1 MLKIAITGNIASGKS
16 QVEKFISEKYTVFD
30 ADNIAHQILG
40 NVDRKKLGEKVFSDP
55 AARKKLEE
63 FIHPKVKD
71 EILKIFEQNLNVV
84 FISIPLLFETGF
96 DALFDKII
104 FVQCDDDIRLQRLMR
119 RNDFT
124 EEQALKRMNAQ
135 LPQKEKMTDPT
146 YFDITGNMIG
156 SKKTD
161 NAIIHVLAGEYD
173 SIKGVEPPHIK
184 ATIYDVE
191 LQAGKSITLPTKTE
205 DNVFIFLIEGNA
217 IIDGTNIPEKTAVL
231 FSEGDEISVSAESD
245 KQLRFM
251 FCSAKPLKE
260 PVSWGGP
267 IVMNTREELNEAFK
281 ELDKGTFIKHNAA
294 HLD

>member
-55 AARKKLEE
+55 AARKKLE
-63 FIHPKVKD
+63 VKD

-135 LPQKEKMTDPT
+135 LPQKEKMQKSD
-146 YFDITGNMIG
+146 F
-156 SKKTD
+156 
-161 NAIIHVLAGEYD
+161 IIYNNSSLEDLEKQVL
-173 SIKGVEPPHIK
+173 ILVR
-184 ATIYDVE
+184 E
-191 LQAGKSITLPTKTE
+191 LSG
-205 DNVFIFLIEGNA
+205 LI
-217 IIDGTNIPEKTAVL
+217 
-231 FSEGDEISVSAESD
+231 
-245 KQLRFM
+245 
-251 FCSAKPLKE
+251 
-260 PVSWGGP
+260 
-267 IVMNTREELNEAFK
+267 
-281 ELDKGTFIKHNAA
+281 
-294 HLD
+294 